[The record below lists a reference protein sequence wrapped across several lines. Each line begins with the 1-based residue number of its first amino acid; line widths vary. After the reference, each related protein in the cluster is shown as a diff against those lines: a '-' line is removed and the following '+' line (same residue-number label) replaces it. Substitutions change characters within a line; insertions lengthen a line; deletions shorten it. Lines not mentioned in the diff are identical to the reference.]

1 MTLPSLS
8 VRVTTVLLKEVLMY
22 ALPETMFFFVLRRRE
37 RPPAGFPCAF
47 AIESSPY
54 RATCADYLT
63 SHAEAHNLYL
73 SLLLHAHRRLMTLTH
88 PRVGLSPLTPH
99 RHVPPV
105 AYPTIAPNLHQAL
118 AIRLSRST
126 LPLFVTRIGANDQH
140 RTLTTDH
147 FALLTHRF
155 YRRSYFHN

>member
-63 SHAEAHNLYL
+63 SHAEAHNLYPVSYTHL
-73 SLLLHAHRRLMTLTH
+73 RAHETDSYLVCRLLLEKKKKKKH
-88 PRVGLSPLTPH
+88 
-99 RHVPPV
+99 
-105 AYPTIAPNLHQAL
+105 
-118 AIRLSRST
+118 
-126 LPLFVTRIGANDQH
+126 
-140 RTLTTDH
+140 
-147 FALLTHRF
+147 
-155 YRRSYFHN
+155 

>member
-88 PRVGLSPLTPH
+88 PRVGLSPLTPVSYTH
-99 RHVPPV
+99 LRAHETDSYLVCRLLLEKKKNKQE
-105 AYPTIAPNLHQAL
+105 THTPN
-118 AIRLSRST
+118 RS
-126 LPLFVTRIGANDQH
+126 P
-140 RTLTTDH
+140 
-147 FALLTHRF
+147 
-155 YRRSYFHN
+155 